1 MAGTRHPR
9 PAPLGPPPGRCPGQ
23 DRRPGVGSPGAVS
36 KASVSVSRDPGPP
49 SSPNTALGVD
59 APHGTANSAPAGC
72 AVVVSSAWQGRG
84 QGDPGA
90 RIGWPEAGLRAGIA
104 SGPLPATT
112 PSAAAPR
119 THRALLPPRGRQRHH
134 MPVGGRSLFP
144 DLGPGQAGP
153 RACLAPPGA
162 AVQVQ
167 PGVQSWAQSVDGS
180 GSRSLPTPFKC
191 RWPLGSLEQPCREGR
206 TGCQAHLGAL
216 GTCRCVCSPDSSKAS
231 LA

>member
-90 RIGWPEAGLRAGIA
+90 GIGWPEAGLRAGIA

-134 MPVGGRSLFP
+134 MEPLPRPGARAGGAEGVSSTTWGCCP
-144 DLGPGQAGP
+144 GPAWGPELGP
-153 RACLAPPGA
+153 
-162 AVQVQ
+162 V
-167 PGVQSWAQSVDGS
+167 S
-180 GSRSLPTPFKC
+180 GRFWIPF
-191 RWPLGSLEQPCREGR
+191 
-206 TGCQAHLGAL
+206 
-216 GTCRCVCSPDSSKAS
+216 SPHT
-231 LA
+231 L